1 MSDRGAGA
9 RDGSPSAGRPVLV
22 VEHEAQC
29 PPAWFGDW
37 MLDAGAQL
45 DVRQPWRGEA
55 LPESLT
61 GHAGLLVLGGSMGA
75 GDDADHPWLPAT
87 RALLRQASDAGVPT
101 LGICLGHQLLARAT
115 GGRIDRHVA
124 GRHCALSPVG
134 WTAEA
139 PADPLFGP
147 LATSWPDYDEAVA
160 VHWNVDVVSSPP
172 PGAVALA
179 YASNGSLQVM
189 RVAPAAW
196 GIQSHPEVGARILAE
211 WAADE
216 PPEDTRAHALVAAAE
231 AAEPRLRAAW
241 QPLAVGFAEMCRR
254 FATAAPGAA

>member
-1 MSDRGAGA
+1 M
-9 RDGSPSAGRPVLV
+9 LV
-22 VEHEAQC
+22 VQHEAQC
-29 PPAWFGDW
+29 PPAWFGEW
-37 MLDAGAQL
+37 MTDAGAQL

-61 GHAGLLVLGGSMGA
+61 GYAGLLVLGGSMGA

-87 RALLRQASDAGVPT
+87 RALLLQASQSGIPT
-101 LGICLGHQLLARAT
+101 LGICLGHQLLALAT

-147 LATSWPDYDEAVA
+147 LATSWRDYEDAVA

-172 PGAVALA
+172 SGAVALA

-189 RVAPAAW
+189 RVAPTAW
-196 GIQSHPEVGARILAE
+196 GVQSHPEIGAELLQE

-216 PPEDTRAHALVAAAE
+216 PPEDTRAHDLVAAAR

-254 FATAAPGAA
+254 FAAATPGAA